1 VAANAIRIL
10 GLLLLLGCG
19 EEGVPPA
26 ASPVVRGA
34 LIDGSE
40 DPGREPGESTAVI
53 DEPSV
58 LADSGSSPITFRDL
72 SLAGLDVDALLDAVL
87 FPEEYEPEELE
98 ALALPERITRFDGR
112 DVSIVGYMIPGELE
126 GNEVRDFMLVR
137 DLMSCCFGGS
147 PNADEWIDVV
157 MVEGELA
164 VYHPFLPMR
173 VEGRMSLGGAVDDA
187 GFAVGIFHLEAS
199 RADLED

>member
-1 VAANAIRIL
+1 MAANAIRIFC
-10 GLLLLLGCG
+10 LLPLLGCG
-19 EEGVPPA
+19 GEEVSPA
-26 ASPVVRGA
+26 ASPAVRGA

-40 DPGREPGESTAVI
+40 DPVDGPGEDSAVI

-58 LADSGSSPITFRDL
+58 LGDSGSSPITFRDL
-72 SLAGLDVDALLDAVL
+72 SLTGFDVDALLDAVL

-98 ALALPERITRFDGR
+98 ALALPERITRFDDR

-157 MVEGELA
+157 MAEGETA

-173 VEGRMSLGGAVDDA
+173 VEGRMTLGGALDDA

-199 RADLED
+199 RATLED